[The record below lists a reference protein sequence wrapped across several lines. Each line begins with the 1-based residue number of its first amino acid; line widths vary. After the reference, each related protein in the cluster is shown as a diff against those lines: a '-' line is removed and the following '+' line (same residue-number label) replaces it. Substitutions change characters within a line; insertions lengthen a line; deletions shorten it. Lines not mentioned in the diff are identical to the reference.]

1 MQPGDIDHGAKNS
14 YTHSKGQHFFRPMKT
29 YDITIGRETFPIK
42 SDASE
47 AHVKALA
54 KEVQDRY
61 DQMNTRKG
69 PRASQGFRAMT
80 MVALV
85 LLDELQELRQQH
97 ASFKK
102 ESTTFATTLTARI
115 DAILEGKD

>member
-1 MQPGDIDHGAKNS
+1 
-14 YTHSKGQHFFRPMKT
+14 MKT
-29 YDITIGRETFPIK
+29 YEITIGRETFPIK

-47 AHVKALA
+47 EHVKALA
-54 KEVQDRY
+54 RNIQERY

-85 LLDELQELRQQH
+85 LLDELHELEQKH
-97 ASFKK
+97 TSLKK
-102 ESTTFATTLTARI
+102 DAVSLATHLTAKI
-115 DAILEGKD
+115 DAILEGKL